1 LLVQLFGWE
10 VNYVKVKTVA
20 FVVLLV
26 IMAGS
31 VYATSVPTTIAADL
45 PTSLFEFFSLLG
57 GAPVALA
64 DPVGGGG
71 GTGGND

>member
-10 VNYVKVKTVA
+10 VKYVKVKTVA

-45 PTSLFEFFSLLG
+45 PTSLFEFFSSLG

>member
-1 LLVQLFGWE
+1 MKG
-10 VNYVKVKTVA
+10 KTVA

-31 VYATSVPTTIAADL
+31 IFATSASTTFIADL
-45 PTSLFEFFSLLG
+45 PTGLFEFFCSLG

-64 DPVGGGG
+64 DPVPGGGS
-71 GTGGND
+71 GGND